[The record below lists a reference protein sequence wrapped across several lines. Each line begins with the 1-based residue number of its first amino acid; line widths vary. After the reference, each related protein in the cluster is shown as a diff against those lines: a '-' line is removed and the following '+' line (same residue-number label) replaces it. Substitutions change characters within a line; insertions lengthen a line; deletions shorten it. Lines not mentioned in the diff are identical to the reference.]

1 MNAGNFNV
9 EEMNLINLYLPADSR
24 LDLIK
29 RLYRDRANQ
38 EGEIRTLIDACLLKL
53 GRMTDVEYAQIVFC
67 AAI

>member
-29 RLYRDRANQ
+29 RLYRDRENQ

-53 GRMTDVEYAQIVFC
+53 GRLTDAEYAQIVFC

>member
-1 MNAGNFNV
+1 MNAENFNV

-29 RLYRDRANQ
+29 RLYRDRENQ

-53 GRMTDVEYAQIVFC
+53 GRLTDGEYAQIVFC
-67 AAI
+67 ASI